1 MNAATM
7 AEAKTMAETAPT
19 AFQIT
24 GAFKVNLGGRSIEEI
39 FKGDDFDASCTKL
52 LKILHAEVPPAE
64 LLRNLIDGKINMQE
78 LLQIT
83 TIGLVAIAKKVG

>member
-1 MNAATM
+1 MNAVTM
-7 AEAKTMAETAPT
+7 AEAKAMAETEPT

-39 FKGDDFDASCTKL
+39 FEGDDFDTSRKKL
-52 LKILHAEVPPAE
+52 FEILNAEVPPAE

-83 TIGLVAIAKKVG
+83 TIGLVAISKKVG